1 MDNECL
7 HCYTPREGQ
16 RLHNRAL
23 PLTNLLHFDT
33 LCASGPKVPE
43 DGCGAG
49 GQKKITAKRTPG
61 ARFVSVDIWKKSLA
75 HARRMAKAEDI
86 ENVHSEIQDV

>member
-23 PLTNLLHFDT
+23 PLTNLLYFDT
-33 LCASGPKVPE
+33 LYASGHKVPE

-49 GQKKITAKRTPG
+49 GQTKIPAKRTPG

-75 HARRMAKAEDI
+75 HARRMAKAEDL
-86 ENVHSEIQDV
+86 ENGQVELQDV